1 MDISDLMKMMDSGSG
16 SGSNSSS
23 GIGSMLDLIGG
34 EKGGLNSL
42 TEMFGGKGMGDLME
56 SWVGKGENKKAE
68 PNQIE
73 KVIGSDKVKMF
84 AEKNG
89 MDFGGAL
96 GMIAQ
101 FLPLIIDKL
110 TPDGNIPG
118 DGFEGLNMDM
128 LKKFL

>member
-1 MDISDLMKMMDSGSG
+1 MDLSDITKMMGSG
-16 SGSNSSS
+16 SESSS
-23 GIGSMLDLIGG
+23 GGGMGSMLDLIGG

-42 TEMFGGKGMGDLME
+42 TEMFGGNGMADLME
-56 SWVGKGENKKAE
+56 SWVGKGENKEAKPE
-68 PNQIE
+68 QME
-73 KVIGSDKVKMF
+73 KVFGSDKVKQL

-96 GMIAQ
+96 GLIAQ
-101 FLPLIIDKL
+101 FLPMIIDKL

-128 LKKFL
+128 LKKFM

>member
-1 MDISDLMKMMDSGSG
+1 MDLGEIMKMMNSGSG
-16 SGSNSSS
+16 SAS
-23 GIGSMLDLIGG
+23 GGGMSSMLELIGG
-34 EKGGLNSL
+34 NKGGLNSL
-42 TEMFGGKGMGDLME
+42 TEIFGGKGMGELME
-56 SWVGKGENKKAE
+56 SWVGKGENKEAKPE
-68 PNQIE
+68 QME
-73 KVIGSDKVKMF
+73 KVLGSDKVKQF

-96 GMIAQ
+96 GLIAQ

-110 TPDGNIPG
+110 TPDGSIPG